1 MKSGLFRSF
10 FLAVALTL
18 ASSFPVFAQQSG
30 SIEGVVRE
38 TGTGRAVSGATV
50 QAVGGGG
57 VAATATSD
65 VSGRFTL
72 SGLPAGSYSVVI
84 NRAGSDE
91 RRVEGVTVQAGQ
103 VARITAELQVGSIEL
118 DPVVI
123 SASRRPEKALSAPA
137 HVETVPARVIEE
149 RPAITPTDFVRT
161 LPGVDVANTGLM
173 TSNVVTRGFNNIF
186 SGALLMITDNRYA
199 SVPSLR
205 VNAPYMIPSNND
217 DIDHIEVLLGPASA
231 LYGPNTANGVMH
243 IITKSPFDSQGTTLS
258 LAGGERSVFQAE
270 ARNATVINDHVAFK
284 VSGQYFRG
292 NDWKFTDPFEEQARD
307 AAIAAGDADTRIG
320 RRDESIE
327 NFKGDARIDIRPGG
341 NSEAVLAFGASQ
353 VGSGIELTGLGAA
366 QVKDWRY
373 SYAQARFS
381 KDRLFAQVFGNF
393 SNAGDTYLLRT
404 GEPIVDKSRIYVA
417 QLQHGFSLLNDRQ
430 QFTYGVDFQRTEPR
444 TEGTI
449 LGRNE
454 GVKVNEIGAYL
465 QSESQL
471 TKSLS
476 LIAAARLD
484 DNDYVDETVFS
495 PRAALV
501 FQPTSTQTFR
511 VSYNRAFETP
521 TSNNLFLDIVA
532 ARLPG
537 DLYSV
542 RALGVPKS
550 GFTFRRDCGGL
561 CMRSPFGTGSQF
573 VPLDATM
580 FWPAVVAA
588 VQAQTG
594 KDISGIPAPTAAD
607 VKTVLRVLNTTDG
620 SFSDVNAAD
629 VRDIRPIEPTIT
641 NSFEAGWRGLVG
653 DRLMVSLDVYHTRKD
668 DFVGP
673 LIVETPNAFLDTQ
686 SLTAYLSK
694 FLPAAQAAQL
704 AAGIGG
710 LSGNP
715 DVTGIPL
722 GTVVPDNPLTENA
735 DMMVTYRNFGEVSLW
750 GSDVGAQFLVNDR
763 LSFQGSY
770 SYVSKDYWTAQEVG
784 GLSPIALNAPPS
796 KASLAANYDNPS
808 GFVGELRGRY
818 VDSFAMNSGVYIGDI
833 DSYGLVDAS
842 VGYHIPMTRG
852 SALLTLSAQNL
863 FDDRTQQFVG
873 APAMGRLIMTRIRYT
888 F

>member
-1 MKSGLFRSF
+1 VGAGG
-10 FLAVALTL
+10 AVA
-18 ASSFPVFAQQSG
+18 AS
-30 SIEGVVRE
+30 
-38 TGTGRAVSGATV
+38 
-50 QAVGGGG
+50 
-57 VAATATSD
+57 ATSD
-65 VSGRFTL
+65 AAGQFTL
-72 SGLPAGSYSVVI
+72 SALPAGSYTVVI

-91 RRVEGVTVQAGQ
+91 RRIEGVAVRAGQ
-103 VARITAELQVGSIEL
+103 VSRVTAEFQTGTVEL

-149 RPAITPTDFVRT
+149 RPAITPTDFVKA
-161 LPGVDVANTGLM
+161 LPGVDVATTGLM
-173 TSNVVTRGFNNIF
+173 TSYVVTRGFNNIF
-186 SGALLMITDNRYA
+186 SGALLMITDNRYS

-205 VNAPYMIPSNND
+205 VNAPYMIPANNE

-243 IITKSPFDSQGTTLS
+243 IITKSPFDSEGTTLS
-258 LAGGERSVFQAE
+258 VAGGERSVFQA
-270 ARNATVINDHVAFK
+270 AGRNATIINDHVAFK

-292 NDWKFTDPFEEQARD
+292 NDWKFTDPIEAQARA
-307 AAIAAGDADTRIG
+307 AAIAAGDANTRIG
-320 RRDESIE
+320 DRDESLE
-327 NFKGDARIDIRPGG
+327 TFKGDARVDIRPGG

-417 QLQHGFSLLNDRQ
+417 QVQHGFGLANDRQ
-430 QFTYGVDFQRTEPR
+430 QFTYGVDYQRTLPR

-454 GVKVNEIGAYL
+454 GVKVNELGAYL

-476 LIAAARLD
+476 LIAAARVD
-484 DNDYVDETVFS
+484 DNDYVDQTVFS
-495 PRAALV
+495 PRAAIV

-511 VSYNRAFETP
+511 LSYNRAFETP

-532 ARLPG
+532 AQLNPLP
-537 DLYSV
+537 YAV
-542 RALGVPKS
+542 RAIGVPKS

-561 CMRSPFGTGSQF
+561 CMRSPFGTGAQF
-573 VPLDATM
+573 VPTDATM
-580 FWPAVVAA
+580 FWPAVVQLMKAR
-588 VQAQTG
+588 G
-594 KDISGIPAPTAAD
+594 IHLEGIPAPTAAN
-607 VKTVLRVLNTTDG
+607 VKTVLRVLNTTTG
-620 SFSDVNAAD
+620 AFSDVNAAD
-629 VRDIRPIEPTIT
+629 VRDIKPIEPTIT
-641 NSFEAGWRGLVG
+641 NSFEAGWRGLVT

-673 LIVETPNAFLDTQ
+673 LIVETPNAFLDAQ
-686 SLTAYLSK
+686 SLGAYLGN
-694 FLPAAQAAQL
+694 FMPAAQAAQL

-710 LSGNP
+710 LSGNK

-735 DMMVTYRNFGEVSLW
+735 DLMVTYRNFGEVSLW
-750 GSDVGAQFLVNDR
+750 GSDLGAQFLASDR

-770 SYVSKDYWTAQEVG
+770 SYVSKDYWTAQELG
-784 GLSPIALNAPPS
+784 GFSPIALNAPPN

-818 VDSFAMNSGVYIGDI
+818 VDSFPMNSGVFIGDV
-833 DSYGLVDAS
+833 DSYTLVDAS

-852 SALLTLSAQNL
+852 SALLTVSAQNL
-863 FDDRTQQFVG
+863 FDDRTQQFIG
-873 APAMGRLIMTRIRYT
+873 APAMGRLIMTRLQYT